1 MVELVL
7 FLLGATLITNM
18 YPLWMQRAVIVVG
31 CILLITIA
39 IWIGICK
46 RGKQER
52 SFENGAEGEIRT
64 RELLQDF
71 LMSFFDSQNKPS

>member
-18 YPLWMQRAVIVVG
+18 HPLWMQRAVIVVG

-46 RGKQER
+46 RGKKER